1 MTSNDQNYKDKDH
14 KDPDPKSHKSPGSD
28 ILGGDDDAN
37 EWLRQI
43 VQGDTLGALR
53 KIEEQLGQAETDED
67 RARLSVAR
75 LRLLGLRDPRGEREG
90 ALEQLAALAEQLG
103 EPERAPVLLELA
115 AARAES
121 GDLESAREAL
131 SQIPADA
138 ALPDDAVAKAVQKVS
153 ALAALS
159 EAGDAPFD
167 ANARALLSRV
177 SPVTRATT
185 EANLLL
191 AEGRQSDARELL
203 ETAERHARRDGQ
215 AEVRAGLLLQLSLID
230 VIQGSYEASLRHLR
244 DARDEAVKARDP
256 LLYAVAA
263 ALLAAAYATA
273 DDKVNA
279 YAVAIRGLV
288 SLEDLLGE
296 GAGLLFANILKSF
309 RKAWGTKT
317 YEDTAKAYVE
327 RRKKGAIS

>member
-1 MTSNDQNYKDKDH
+1 MTRDDQGPT
-14 KDPDPKSHKSPGSD
+14 PDASEAARD
-28 ILGGDDDAN
+28 ILEGNEEAV
-37 EWLRQI
+37 EWLRLI
-43 VQGDTLGALR
+43 LQGNTLEALR
-53 KIEEQLGQAETDED
+53 KIETTLAEAGTDEE

-75 LRLLGLRDPRGEREG
+75 LRLLSLRDPRGERAEAVD
-90 ALEQLAALAEQLG
+90 ALEALAEGLE
-103 EPERAPVLLELA
+103 EPHRATVLLELA

-121 GDLESAREAL
+121 GQL
-131 SQIPADA
+131 DA
-138 ALPDDAVAKAVQKVS
+138 ARSALGQVSSEAPLPDDAVAKAVQKVS

-167 ANARALLSRV
+167 ANAQGLLSRV

-191 AEGRQSDARELL
+191 ADGRQSDAREVL
-203 ETAERHARRDGQ
+203 EKAERQARRAGQ
-215 AEVRAGLLLQLSLID
+215 AEVLAGLLLQLSLID
-230 VIQGSYEASLRHLR
+230 VLQGDYEESLRHLR
-244 DARDEAVKARDP
+244 DAREQCVAARDP
-256 LLYAVAA
+256 LLYSVAA
-263 ALLAAAYATA
+263 ALLSAAYATA

-296 GAGLLFANILKSF
+296 GAGLLFSNILRSF
-309 RKAWGTKT
+309 HTAWGDET
-317 YEDTAKAYVE
+317 YRDTANAYIE